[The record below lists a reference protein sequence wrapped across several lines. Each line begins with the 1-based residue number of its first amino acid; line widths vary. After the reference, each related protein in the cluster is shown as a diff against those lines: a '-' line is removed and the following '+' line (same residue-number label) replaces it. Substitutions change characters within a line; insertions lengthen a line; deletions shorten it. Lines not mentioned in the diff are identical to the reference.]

1 MEEKLRYLES
11 KGEDLGD
18 DSRTNEWS
26 ARKHL
31 VALGQPECRE
41 LCEAMYNKLPREV
54 RDMVYSYLVCAPQDA
69 RSVGVAQYYAACN
82 TDKRSRAFYPW
93 PHRCAHGFCT
103 PHILDTAYVGA
114 LVQ

>member
-1 MEEKLRYLES
+1 MEEKLRYPES

-18 DSRTNEWS
+18 DSRTNEWR

-103 PHILDTAYVGA
+103 SHILDTAYVGA